1 MSPPDVEISAEQVAT
16 APRITYLGEA
26 FRHMAARWED
36 PLSGEGARVHGGR
49 FNPPDSF
56 PVLYLC
62 TTRLCAA
69 AELRYRGER
78 LVMGV
83 EGLLPRVLY
92 RYELS
97 LDRVLDLTSGETLDH
112 LGITTH
118 QVVGADLG
126 VPRQIGEAAHAT
138 GSQAIRAP
146 SATGV
151 DEVLAVFPE
160 MLGSGRLLAEL
171 VERWE
176 SIGEL

>member
-1 MSPPDVEISAEQVAT
+1 MEISAEQVAT

-26 FRHMAARWED
+26 FRHMAARWEG
-36 PLSGEGARVHGGR
+36 PLSGEGARIHGGR

-69 AELRYRGER
+69 AELRHRGER
-78 LVMGV
+78 LVIGV

-92 RYELS
+92 RYEIA
-97 LDRVLDLTSGETLDH
+97 LDRVLDLTSGETLEH
-112 LGITTH
+112 FGVTTA
-118 QVVGADLG
+118 QIIGTDVAI
-126 VPRQIGEAAHAT
+126 PRLIGEAAHAT

-160 MLGSGRLLAEL
+160 LLGSGRLLAEL

-176 SIGEL
+176 SLDDL